1 VGGKR
6 LLSSADVA
14 KLLGWRT
21 KRVRKWLQR
30 EQIGVKIGSR
40 WFTTPTKLRE
50 AFPEVDEELV
60 PELIEGSEG

>member
-6 LLSSADVA
+6 LLSSAEVA

-21 KRVRKWLQR
+21 KRARKWLQR
-30 EQIGVKIGSR
+30 EGLGVKIGSR

-50 AFPEVDEELV
+50 AFPEVYEELV
-60 PELIEGSEG
+60 PDLIEGSEA